1 MGEAYDAPTKTIL
14 VVEDDAGLRE
24 VVVEYLREYDYLV
37 VGAADAR
44 EMDEILSHNAV
55 DLVVLDIM
63 LPGEDGHSI
72 CRRLAKGGRRGIIMA
87 SAVGSE
93 ADRILALESGADDF
107 LSKPFNPR
115 ELLARVRAVLRRR
128 QAPLPTKATRQRRF
142 LGVEFELGHHQLR
155 DADGAVVVLTPGEL
169 SILSVLVENPG
180 RVMSRD
186 ELLEMA
192 YGDTDVF
199 DRAIDVH
206 ISRLRRKLSTCS
218 AEQAIRTHRHAGYQF
233 VARVE

>member
-1 MGEAYDAPTKTIL
+1 MGEAYEATTKTIM
-14 VVEDDAGLRE
+14 VVEDDDGLRE
-24 VVVEYLREYDYLV
+24 VVVDYLREYDYMV

-44 EMDEILSHNAV
+44 EMDDILSHTSV

-63 LPGEDGHSI
+63 LPGEDGHSV
-72 CRRLAKGGRRGIIMA
+72 CRRLAKNGRRGIIMV
-87 SAVGSE
+87 SALGSE
-93 ADRILALESGADDF
+93 ADRIVALETGADDF
-107 LSKPFNPR
+107 LHKPFNPR

-128 QAPLPTKATRQRRF
+128 QALPAKPTRQRRF
-142 LGVEFELGHHQLR
+142 LGVQFELGHHQLR
-155 DADGAVVVLTPGEL
+155 DAEGAVVVLTPGEL

-192 YGDTDVF
+192 YGETEVF

-206 ISRLRRKLSTCS
+206 ISRLRRKLSSCS